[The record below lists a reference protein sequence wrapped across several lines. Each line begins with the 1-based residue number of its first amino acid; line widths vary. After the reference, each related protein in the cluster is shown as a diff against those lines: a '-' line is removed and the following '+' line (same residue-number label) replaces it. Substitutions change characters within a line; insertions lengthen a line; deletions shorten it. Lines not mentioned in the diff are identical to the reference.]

1 MLSEI
6 FLAVLVVVVFILV
19 AVDFYRTTDETLP
32 GHADVPLHDVRPRTV
47 GDTRGGRAEAFLPES
62 AAVHDVG
69 PTWRPESVSP
79 SADGHQYARTGPSPV
94 HGRSRRGLKDWPVR
108 SRLLLLVI
116 IPAVAVTVAAF
127 CVVRIADILRG
138 APTHSPSVGAIVS
151 ALAIGVVVIIVL
163 LLASW
168 FAILVARSVLQPLHR
183 LRVGVLE
190 MSGVRLPDTVR
201 HNKENNGDGGPS
213 DMKPIDVDSSDEIG
227 ELARA
232 FEQMRREML
241 RLAANEAAVR
251 GKLDGMFV
259 NLSHRSQS
267 LVERQIRIIE
277 GLEQGE
283 KDRERLASLFKMD
296 RIAARMHRNSQNLL
310 ILAGHDIATGWNQ
323 PVALVNVIRAAVSE
337 IEEYERVS
345 LNAQPDITVRGPAVN
360 DVVHLFAEL
369 IENATSFSAAE
380 MPVDI
385 SGQLMTSGGVVVDIT
400 DRGVGMSAKE
410 MAYANWQLENQ
421 PAKDINVLKWMGLFV
436 VARLAA
442 RHGIRIR
449 LQQAEFGGLTA
460 LVWLPDEVIAY
471 QGAAAS
477 PRPGRFGD
485 VGSRPGLHEEVAHP
499 GYATT
504 EQRVTSTRSTEF
516 TPGYEEMRDM
526 PLDRRL
532 TSDTRRPPSPTWSAG
547 NSQSAFRAD
556 EPSGTV
562 RGRGSRLPDAMGQ
575 HAGVSGQQ
583 VQDPGDGAG
592 AGDIVGGTLLT
603 GQLSAPGLSASGQSE
618 MSQFASAPMQTG
630 ATLSRETNSAD
641 GSVIVPPAEDLAET
655 HRLPIFDA
663 VESHWFR
670 GDRKVPDASGLTDAA
685 GSRWSSPADEGWH
698 AAQTVDSPSSGGQTT
713 AGLPKRLPNANLV
726 PGAIPSTQPVAPNRS
741 AAEARDRLAGFQ
753 RGFTQGRAVGSETA
767 NPGGVDES

>member
-6 FLAVLVVVVFILV
+6 LLAVLVLVVGVLV
-19 AVDFYRTTDETLP
+19 AVDFSKTSNESLP
-32 GHADVPLHDVRPRTV
+32 GYADGLPHDVRPRMV
-47 GDTRGGRAEAFLPES
+47 GDTHSGPADGFLQEQP
-62 AAVHDVG
+62 AVHHVG
-69 PTWRPESVSP
+69 PTRRPESTSP
-79 SADGHQYARTGPSPV
+79 SADGRHYSRSGSSPG
-94 HGRSRRGLKDWPVR
+94 HERSRRGLKDWPVR

-116 IPAVAVTVAAF
+116 IPAVAVTAVAF
-127 CVVRIADILRG
+127 CVVRITDILRV
-138 APTHSPSVGAIVS
+138 APTHSPSVSAILS
-151 ALAIGVVVIIVL
+151 ALAIGAVVIIVL

-168 FAILVARSVLQPLHR
+168 FTILAARSVLRPLHR
-183 LRVGVLE
+183 LRAGALE
-190 MSGVRLPDTVR
+190 MSGVRLPDAVR
-201 HNKENNGDGGPS
+201 RIRENNGEGGPS
-213 DMKPIDVDSSDEIG
+213 DVEPIDVDSSDEIG
-227 ELARA
+227 EVARA
-232 FEQMRREML
+232 FDQMRREIL

-277 GLEQGE
+277 SLEQGE
-283 KDRERLASLFKMD
+283 QDRERLASLFKMD

-310 ILAGHDIATGWNQ
+310 ILAGHDVATGWNQ

-345 LNAQPDITVRGPAVN
+345 LNAQPDITVRGPVVH

-385 SGQLMTSGGVVVDIT
+385 SGQLLASGGVVVDIT

-421 PAKDINVLKWMGLFV
+421 PTKDINVLKWMGLFV

-460 LVWLPDEVIAY
+460 LVWLPDEVIAR
-471 QGAAAS
+471 QDAAAS

-485 VGSRPGLHEEVAHP
+485 VGSRPGLHEEVVHP
-499 GYATT
+499 GYAT
-504 EQRVTSTRSTEF
+504 EQRVTSARSTEF
-516 TPGYEEMRDM
+516 APGYEEMRDV
-526 PLDRRL
+526 PLGRRL
-532 TSDTRRPPSPTWSAG
+532 TSDARRPPSPAWSAS
-547 NSQSAFRAD
+547 NPRSTFRAD
-556 EPSGTV
+556 EPPGTV
-562 RGRGSRLPDAMGQ
+562 RGPGSRLSDVVGQ
-575 HAGVSGQQ
+575 HVGVSGQQ
-583 VQDPGDGAG
+583 AQDPGDGA
-592 AGDIVGGTLLT
+592 AGDIARGTLLT
-603 GQLSAPGLSASGQSE
+603 SQLSAPGLSASGQSE
-618 MSQFASAPMQTG
+618 MSQFASAPMQTA
-630 ATLSRETNSAD
+630 ATLSQGTSSAD
-641 GSVIVPPAEDLAET
+641 GSVVVPPAEDLEET

-670 GDRKVPDASGLTDAA
+670 GDRKVPGGSGLTGPA

-698 AAQTVDSPSSGGQTT
+698 AAETVDSPSSGGQTT
-713 AGLPKRLPNANLV
+713 AGLPRRLPNANLV

-741 AAEARDRLAGFQ
+741 AAAARDRLAGFQ
-753 RGFTQGRAVGSETA
+753 RGFTEGRAVGSETA
-767 NPGGVDES
+767 NPGEEDES